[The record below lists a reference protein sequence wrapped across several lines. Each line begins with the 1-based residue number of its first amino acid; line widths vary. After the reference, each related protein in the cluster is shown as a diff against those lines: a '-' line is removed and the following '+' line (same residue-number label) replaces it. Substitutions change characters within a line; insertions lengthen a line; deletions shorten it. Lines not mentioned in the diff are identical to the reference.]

1 MNSVS
6 DLHHSINLIHAWK
19 KNIILVCINAG
30 ISCAHIQL
38 YGGRQMKSNVMIAM
52 AILVFGNL
60 FSALYDVSIK
70 WLPEGSNAA
79 TFLFIRQLV
88 SVLMLLPLWFY
99 AKRPTTRHLKV
110 HFFRSNTGAL
120 GAVCL
125 IMGLMSLPMATVSSL
140 FFSAPLM
147 IVLMGAVFLKE
158 KVTLTQ
164 WLATILG
171 FIGIL
176 ILLRPSEINWFGIAV
191 LLSAFTFALNQLAL
205 RKLPDTEN
213 PSVTLMLY
221 NLLSIPLTLV
231 MVLVQGLEGVSWE
244 LVGMAA
250 LSNSFLLAYHWAC
263 VLAYRR
269 AEASKVAIA
278 EYTGLL
284 FCVLFGW
291 LLFDEWLDGLSWL
304 GAGFIVLPSLIIPWV
319 SAKMVNFRPKKII
332 EPKAG

>member
-1 MNSVS
+1 
-6 DLHHSINLIHAWK
+6 
-19 KNIILVCINAG
+19 
-30 ISCAHIQL
+30 
-38 YGGRQMKSNVMIAM
+38 MKSNVMIAM

-70 WLPEGSNAA
+70 WMPDDSNAA
-79 TFLFIRQLV
+79 TFLLVRQFL

-99 AKRPTTRHLKV
+99 AKRPTTQYLKV

-125 IMGLMSLPMATVSSL
+125 IMGLMSLPIATVSSL

-147 IVLMGAVFLKE
+147 IVLMGCIFLKE
-158 KVTLTQ
+158 KVTPTQ
-164 WLATILG
+164 WIATTLG

-191 LLSAFTFALNQLAL
+191 LISAFTFALNQLAL

-221 NLLSIPLTLV
+221 NLLSIPLTIV
-231 MVLVQGLEGVSWE
+231 MVLVQGFEGISWG
-244 LVGMAA
+244 LIGMAA
-250 LSNSFLLAYHWAC
+250 LSNSFLLAYHWLC
-263 VLAYRR
+263 VLAYRK
-269 AEASKVAIA
+269 AEASQIAIA

-291 LLFDEWLDGLSWL
+291 LLFDEWLDGLSWV
-304 GAGFIVLPSLIIPWV
+304 GAGFIVLPSLIIPWIT
-319 SAKMVNFRPKKII
+319 ARIAYLRPKKII
-332 EPKAG
+332 EQKAG

>member
-1 MNSVS
+1 
-6 DLHHSINLIHAWK
+6 
-19 KNIILVCINAG
+19 
-30 ISCAHIQL
+30 
-38 YGGRQMKSNVMIAM
+38 MKSNVIIAM

-70 WLPEGSNAA
+70 WMPEGSNAA
-79 TFLFIRQLV
+79 TFLLIRQIL
-88 SVLMLLPLWFY
+88 SVLMLLPLWFC
-99 AKRPTTRHLKV
+99 AKRPTTQHVKV

-125 IMGLMSLPMATVSSL
+125 IMGLMSLPIATVSSL

-147 IVLMGAVFLKE
+147 IVLMGSIFLKE
-158 KVTLTQ
+158 KVTPTQ

-191 LLSAFTFALNQLAL
+191 LISAFTFALNQLAL
-205 RKLPDTEN
+205 RKLPDSED

-221 NLLSIPLTLV
+221 NTLSIPLTLV
-231 MVLVQGLEGVSWE
+231 MVLVQGFEGVSWG
-244 LVGMAA
+244 LIGIAA
-250 LSNSFLLAYHWAC
+250 LSNSFLLAYHWLC
-263 VLAYRR
+263 VLAYRK
-269 AEASKVAIA
+269 AQASQIAIA

-291 LLFDEWLDGLSWL
+291 LLFDEWLDGLSWV
-304 GAGFIVLPSLIIPWV
+304 GAGFIVLPSLVIPWIV
-319 SAKMVNFRPKKII
+319 ARMANLKPKKII
-332 EPKAG
+332 EQKAG

>member
-1 MNSVS
+1 
-6 DLHHSINLIHAWK
+6 
-19 KNIILVCINAG
+19 
-30 ISCAHIQL
+30 
-38 YGGRQMKSNVMIAM
+38 MKSNVMIAM

-70 WLPEGSNAA
+70 WIPEGSNAA
-79 TFLFIRQLV
+79 TFLLIRQLL

-99 AKRPTTRHLKV
+99 AKRPTTKHLKV

-125 IMGLMSLPMATVSSL
+125 IMGLMSLPIATVSSL

-147 IVLMGAVFLKE
+147 IVLMGSIFLKE
-158 KVTLTQ
+158 KVTSTQ
-164 WLATILG
+164 WIATILG

-176 ILLRPSEINWFGIAV
+176 ILLRPSEINWFGVAV
-191 LLSAFTFALNQLAL
+191 LISAFTFALNQLAL
-205 RKLPDTEN
+205 RKLPYTEN

-221 NLLSIPLTLV
+221 NTLSIPLTFI
-231 MVLVQGLEGVSWE
+231 MVLVQGFEGVSWA
-244 LVGMAA
+244 LIGMAA
-250 LSNSFLLAYHWAC
+250 LSNSFLLAYHWLC
-263 VLAYRR
+263 VLAYRK
-269 AEASKVAIA
+269 AEASQIAIA

-291 LLFDEWLDGLSWL
+291 LLFDEWLDGLSWV

-319 SAKMVNFRPKKII
+319 AARIAYLRPKKII
-332 EPKAG
+332 EQKAG

>member
-1 MNSVS
+1 
-6 DLHHSINLIHAWK
+6 
-19 KNIILVCINAG
+19 
-30 ISCAHIQL
+30 
-38 YGGRQMKSNVMIAM
+38 MKSNVMIAM

-70 WLPEGSNAA
+70 WMPDDSNAA
-79 TFLFIRQLV
+79 TFLLIRQVL
-88 SVLMLLPLWFY
+88 SVLMLMPLWFY
-99 AKRPTTRHLKV
+99 AKRPTTKYLKV

-125 IMGLMSLPMATVSSL
+125 IMGLMSLPIATVSSL

-147 IVLMGAVFLKE
+147 IVLMGSIFLKE
-158 KVTLTQ
+158 KVTPTQ

-176 ILLRPSEINWFGIAV
+176 ILLRPSEINWFGVAV
-191 LLSAFTFALNQLAL
+191 LISAFTFALNQLAL

-221 NLLSIPLTLV
+221 NTLSIPLTLV
-231 MVLVQGLEGVSWE
+231 MVLVQGFEGVSWA
-244 LVGMAA
+244 LIGIAA
-250 LSNSFLLAYHWAC
+250 LSNSFLLAYHWLC
-263 VLAYRR
+263 VLAYRK
-269 AEASKVAIA
+269 AEASKIAIA

-291 LLFDEWLDGLSWL
+291 LLFDEWLDGLSWV

-319 SAKMVNFRPKKII
+319 TARIAYLRPKKII
-332 EPKAG
+332 EQKAG

>member
-1 MNSVS
+1 
-6 DLHHSINLIHAWK
+6 
-19 KNIILVCINAG
+19 
-30 ISCAHIQL
+30 
-38 YGGRQMKSNVMIAM
+38 MKSNVMIAM

-70 WLPEGSNAA
+70 WMPDDSNAA
-79 TFLFIRQLV
+79 TFLLIRQIL
-88 SVLMLLPLWFY
+88 SVLMLMPLWFY
-99 AKRPTTRHLKV
+99 AKRPTTKYLKV

-147 IVLMGAVFLKE
+147 IVLMGSIFLKE
-158 KVTLTQ
+158 KVTPTQ

-191 LLSAFTFALNQLAL
+191 LISAFTFALNQLAL

-221 NLLSIPLTLV
+221 NLLSIPLTFV
-231 MVLVQGLEGVSWE
+231 MVLVQGFEGISWG
-244 LVGMAA
+244 LIGIAA
-250 LSNSFLLAYHWAC
+250 LSNSFLLAYHWLC
-263 VLAYRR
+263 VLAYRK
-269 AEASKVAIA
+269 AEASQIAIA

-291 LLFDEWLDGLSWL
+291 LLFDEWLDGLSWV
-304 GAGFIVLPSLIIPWV
+304 GAGFIVLPSLIIPWIT
-319 SAKMVNFRPKKII
+319 ARIAYFRPKKII
-332 EPKAG
+332 EQKAG

>member
-1 MNSVS
+1 
-6 DLHHSINLIHAWK
+6 
-19 KNIILVCINAG
+19 
-30 ISCAHIQL
+30 
-38 YGGRQMKSNVMIAM
+38 MKSNVMIAM
-52 AILVFGNL
+52 AILIFGNL

-70 WLPEGSNAA
+70 WMPEDSNAA
-79 TFLFIRQLV
+79 TFLLIRQIL
-88 SVLMLLPLWFY
+88 SVLMLMPLWFY
-99 AKRPTTRHLKV
+99 AKRPTTKYLKV

-147 IVLMGAVFLKE
+147 IVLMGSIFLKE
-158 KVTLTQ
+158 KVTPTQ

-191 LLSAFTFALNQLAL
+191 LISAFTFALNQLAL

-231 MVLVQGLEGVSWE
+231 MVLVQGFEGISWG
-244 LVGMAA
+244 LIGIAA
-250 LSNSFLLAYHWAC
+250 LSNSFLLAYHWLC
-263 VLAYRR
+263 VLAYRK
-269 AEASKVAIA
+269 AEASQIAIA

-291 LLFDEWLDGLSWL
+291 LLFDEWLDGLSWI
-304 GAGFIVLPSLIIPWV
+304 GAGFIVLPSLIIPWIT
-319 SAKMVNFRPKKII
+319 ARIAYLRPKKII
-332 EPKAG
+332 EQKAG

>member
-1 MNSVS
+1 
-6 DLHHSINLIHAWK
+6 
-19 KNIILVCINAG
+19 
-30 ISCAHIQL
+30 
-38 YGGRQMKSNVMIAM
+38 MKSNVIIAM

-70 WLPEGSNAA
+70 WMPEGSNAA
-79 TFLFIRQLV
+79 TFLLIRQIL

-99 AKRPTTRHLKV
+99 AKRPTTQHVKV

-125 IMGLMSLPMATVSSL
+125 IMGLMSLPIATVSSL

-147 IVLMGAVFLKE
+147 IVLMGSIFLKE
-158 KVTLTQ
+158 KVTPTQ

-191 LLSAFTFALNQLAL
+191 LISAFTFALNQLAL
-205 RKLPDTEN
+205 RKLPDSED

-221 NLLSIPLTLV
+221 NTLSIPLTLV
-231 MVLVQGLEGVSWE
+231 MVLVQGFEGVSWG
-244 LVGMAA
+244 LIGIAA
-250 LSNSFLLAYHWAC
+250 LSNSFLLAYHWLC
-263 VLAYRR
+263 VLAYRK
-269 AEASKVAIA
+269 AQASQIAIA

-291 LLFDEWLDGLSWL
+291 LLFDEWLDGLSWV
-304 GAGFIVLPSLIIPWV
+304 GAGFIVLPSLVIPWIV
-319 SAKMVNFRPKKII
+319 ARMANLKPKKII
-332 EPKAG
+332 EQKAG

>member
-1 MNSVS
+1 
-6 DLHHSINLIHAWK
+6 
-19 KNIILVCINAG
+19 
-30 ISCAHIQL
+30 
-38 YGGRQMKSNVMIAM
+38 MKSNVMIAM
-52 AILVFGNL
+52 AILIFGNL

-79 TFLFIRQLV
+79 TFLLIRQLL
-88 SVLMLLPLWFY
+88 SVLMLLPLWLY
-99 AKRPTTRHLKV
+99 AKRPTTQHLKV

-125 IMGLMSLPMATVSSL
+125 IMGLMSLPIATVSSL

-147 IVLMGAVFLKE
+147 IVLMGSLFLKE
-158 KVTLTQ
+158 RVTPTQ
-164 WLATILG
+164 CTATILG

-191 LLSAFTFALNQLAL
+191 LISAFTFALNQLAL

-221 NLLSIPLTLV
+221 NTLSIPLTFI
-231 MVLVQGLEGVSWE
+231 MVLVQGLEGVSWA
-244 LVGMAA
+244 LIGMAA
-250 LSNSFLLAYHWAC
+250 LSNSFLLAYHWLC
-263 VLAYRR
+263 VLAYRK
-269 AEASKVAIA
+269 AEASQIAIA

-291 LLFDEWLDGLSWL
+291 LLFDEWLDGLSWV
-304 GAGFIVLPSLIIPWV
+304 GAGFIVLPSLIIPWITARLV
-319 SAKMVNFRPKKII
+319 HIRPKKII
-332 EPKAG
+332 EQEAG

>member
-1 MNSVS
+1 
-6 DLHHSINLIHAWK
+6 
-19 KNIILVCINAG
+19 
-30 ISCAHIQL
+30 
-38 YGGRQMKSNVMIAM
+38 MKSNVMIAM

-70 WLPEGSNAA
+70 WMPEGSNAA
-79 TFLFIRQLV
+79 TFLLIRQIL
-88 SVLMLLPLWFY
+88 SVLMLLPLWIY
-99 AKRPTTRHLKV
+99 AKRPTTQHLKV

-125 IMGLMSLPMATVSSL
+125 IMGLMSLPIATVSSL

-147 IVLMGAVFLKE
+147 IVLMGCLFLKE
-158 KVTLTQ
+158 KVTPTQ

-191 LLSAFTFALNQLAL
+191 LISAFTFALNQLAL
-205 RKLPDTEN
+205 RKLPDSEN

-221 NLLSIPLTLV
+221 NTLSIPLTLV
-231 MVLVQGLEGVSWE
+231 MVLVQGFEGVSWG
-244 LVGMAA
+244 LIGIAV
-250 LSNSFLLAYHWAC
+250 LSNSFLLAYHWLC
-263 VLAYRR
+263 VLAYRK
-269 AEASKVAIA
+269 AEASQIAIA

-291 LLFDEWLDGLSWL
+291 LLFDEWLDGLSWV

-319 SAKMVNFRPKKII
+319 AARIAYLRPKKII
-332 EPKAG
+332 EQKAG

>member
-1 MNSVS
+1 
-6 DLHHSINLIHAWK
+6 
-19 KNIILVCINAG
+19 
-30 ISCAHIQL
+30 
-38 YGGRQMKSNVMIAM
+38 MIAM

-70 WLPEGSNAA
+70 WMPEGSNAA
-79 TFLFIRQLV
+79 TFLLIRQIL

-99 AKRPTTRHLKV
+99 AKRPTTQHLKV
-110 HFFRSNTGAL
+110 HLFRSNTGAL

-125 IMGLMSLPMATVSSL
+125 IMGLMSLPIATVSSL

-147 IVLMGAVFLKE
+147 IVLMGSIFLKE
-158 KVTLTQ
+158 KVTATQ
-164 WLATILG
+164 WLATVLG

-176 ILLRPSEINWFGIAV
+176 ILLRPSEINIFGIAV
-191 LLSAFTFALNQLAL
+191 LISAFSFAINQLAL

-221 NLLSIPLTLV
+221 NMLSIPLTFI
-231 MVLVQGLEGVSWE
+231 MVLVQGFEGVSWG
-244 LVGMAA
+244 LIGIAA
-250 LSNSFLLAYHWAC
+250 LSNSFLLAYHWLC
-263 VLAYRR
+263 VLAYRK
-269 AEASKVAIA
+269 AQASQIAIA

-291 LLFDEWLDGLSWL
+291 LLFDEWLDGLSWV

-319 SAKMVNFRPKKII
+319 AARMANLRPKKII
-332 EPKAG
+332 EQKVG

>member
-1 MNSVS
+1 
-6 DLHHSINLIHAWK
+6 
-19 KNIILVCINAG
+19 
-30 ISCAHIQL
+30 
-38 YGGRQMKSNVMIAM
+38 MKSNVMIAM

-70 WLPEGSNAA
+70 WMPEGSNAA
-79 TFLFIRQLV
+79 TFLLIRQIL
-88 SVLMLLPLWFY
+88 SVLMLLPLWVY
-99 AKRPTTRHLKV
+99 GKRPTTQHLKV

-125 IMGLMSLPMATVSSL
+125 IMGLMSLPIATVSSL

-147 IVLMGAVFLKE
+147 IVLMGCLFLKE
-158 KVTLTQ
+158 KVTPTQ

-191 LLSAFTFALNQLAL
+191 LISAFTFALNQLAL
-205 RKLPDTEN
+205 RKLPDSEN

-221 NLLSIPLTLV
+221 NTLSIPLTLV
-231 MVLVQGLEGVSWE
+231 MVLVQGFEGVSWG
-244 LVGMAA
+244 LIGTAA
-250 LSNSFLLAYHWAC
+250 LSNCFLLAYHWLC
-263 VLAYRR
+263 VLAYRK
-269 AEASKVAIA
+269 AEASQIAIA

-291 LLFDEWLDGLSWL
+291 LLFDEWLDGLSWI
-304 GAGFIVLPSLIIPWV
+304 GASFIVLPSLIIPWV
-319 SAKMVNFRPKKII
+319 TTRIAYLRPKKII
-332 EPKAG
+332 EQKAG